1 MPTTHPS
8 RLFASGDA
16 STLYATIPAAL
27 VTDSQFP
34 FDVDQPV
41 TVSIDGDS
49 LTITARGDA
58 DGG

>member
-8 RLFASGDA
+8 RLFESGDA
-16 STLYATIPAAL
+16 TTLYATIPAAL
-27 VTDSQFP
+27 VADSQFP

-49 LTITARGDA
+49 LTITAGRDA
-58 DGG
+58 GGR